1 MLFPRMLHAGHLNVK
16 FQVNLMAW
24 LRGQTMLQEYGGEG
38 DIPSDTD
45 EYVEQSPD
53 GRWYRRDQPVTIYN
67 L

>member
-1 MLFPRMLHAGHLNVK
+1 
-16 FQVNLMAW
+16 MAW

-53 GRWYRRDQPVTIYN
+53 GRWYRRDQPVTTYN